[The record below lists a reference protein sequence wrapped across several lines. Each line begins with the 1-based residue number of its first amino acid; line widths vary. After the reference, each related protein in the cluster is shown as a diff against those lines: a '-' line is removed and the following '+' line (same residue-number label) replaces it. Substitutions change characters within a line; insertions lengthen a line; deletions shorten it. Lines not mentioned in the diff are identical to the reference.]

1 MQATSSSPSTV
12 RRPVQAV
19 EKARKDVEG
28 YQKQLDAKYKAVA
41 GLNLA
46 PTFSGKLLETVKLNP
61 GDTISEGQVVAKLVD
76 DSTFRLKQY
85 YSYAYKNTIRAGQT
99 ASVSIPALMSTV
111 TGRVDAVH
119 TGGAHLPRGLQAL

>member
-1 MQATSSSPSTV
+1 MVTDVVQYSSITSKVESTGLS
-12 RRPVQAV
+12 RPKKSESITLTTAGTVTDVFVTEGQKVHAGDRLFTIDSEAARVAV

-61 GDTISEGQVVAKLVD
+61 GDTISEGQVVAKLV
-76 DSTFRLKQY
+76 
-85 YSYAYKNTIRAGQT
+85 G
-99 ASVSIPALMSTV
+99 
-111 TGRVDAVH
+111 
-119 TGGAHLPRGLQAL
+119 